1 MPDLLT
7 TDEVAAMLRTP
18 VSTIR
23 YWRHTGTG
31 PRGFRLGA
39 RVLYARA
46 DVDAWLKAKVGEVG
60 E

>member
-7 TDEVAAMLRTP
+7 TDEVADMLRVP
-18 VSTIR
+18 VSTVR

-31 PRGFRLGA
+31 PKGFRLGT

-46 DVDAWLKAKVGEVG
+46 DVAAWLEAKAGGFGV
-60 E
+60 